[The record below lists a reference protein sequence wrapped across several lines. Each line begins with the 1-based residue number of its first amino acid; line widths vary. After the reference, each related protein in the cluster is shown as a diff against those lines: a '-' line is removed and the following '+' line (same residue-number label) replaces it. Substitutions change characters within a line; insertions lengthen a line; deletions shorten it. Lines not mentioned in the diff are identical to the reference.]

1 MLSKIHKII
10 GVTFCTAMTVGLLPL
25 PLKKEGIPIWAI
37 IIMYA
42 CCIIPCLSLLWAKL
56 VQHWHYWDD

>member
-10 GVTFCTAMTVGLLPL
+10 GIIFCTATTVGLIPI
-25 PLKKEGIPIWAI
+25 PLKDGTPFWAI

-42 CCIIPCLSLLWAKL
+42 CCIIPSLTLLWAKL